1 MGNGTPTL
9 AWAMGHPLSHGQWDT
24 HSRMGNGTPTL
35 VDPIWRYSGGCPIWR
50 PTRVGVPSGG
60 PLRWHVGYARPPE
73 PLRARP
79 DAPARASRAHVATA
93 CVPATGMRGPAL
105 AAARL
110 CFPLPPL
117 PRATRGSHSV
127 DSGGC
132 PIWRPLRWV
141 SHLECIRWVS
151 HLECMEWVGVPS
163 GAPCHLARRVGVPS
177 GATPSGATGGCPIWC
192 DAIWRD
198 GWVSHLVRRHLAR
211 RVGVPSGAGAI
222 WCAIWRATSGAI
234 SMQSPQRARPGSI
247 GRLADSTMTAA
258 LFAAAFDTHLPSPHG
273 YV

>member
-9 AWAMGHPLSHGQWDT
+9 AWATHGQWDT

-35 VDPIWRYSGGCPIWR
+35 VDPIWRYSGGCPIWW

-177 GATPSGATGGCPIWC
+177 GA
-192 DAIWRD
+192 
-198 GWVSHLVRRHLAR
+198 
-211 RVGVPSGAGAI
+211 GAI